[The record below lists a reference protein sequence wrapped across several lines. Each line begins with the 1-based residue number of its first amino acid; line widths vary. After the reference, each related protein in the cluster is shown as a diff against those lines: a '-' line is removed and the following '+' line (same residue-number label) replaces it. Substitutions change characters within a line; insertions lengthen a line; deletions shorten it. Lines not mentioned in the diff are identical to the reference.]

1 MRLWD
6 IGTIEFV
13 MQFSKRQMKCWN
25 TDWIILWAVLKIK
38 FFSPLRHKGT
48 KKTNNNKHFAASR
61 LCGKVFF
68 EF

>member
-1 MRLWD
+1 MLEHGLD
-6 IGTIEFV
+6 NLMGG
-13 MQFSKRQMKCWN
+13 S
-25 TDWIILWAVLKIK
+25 KIK